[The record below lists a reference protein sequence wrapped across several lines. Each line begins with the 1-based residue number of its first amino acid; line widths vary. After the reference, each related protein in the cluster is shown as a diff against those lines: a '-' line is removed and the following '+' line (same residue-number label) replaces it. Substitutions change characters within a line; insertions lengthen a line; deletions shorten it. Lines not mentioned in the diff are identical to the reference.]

1 MREDSL
7 CIERGVVATLTMAT
21 LKLCKFSLSHLINA
35 IITIG
40 ISAYLFTWFLQK
52 AGGWYLRRKSAAR
65 RSSILA
71 RVKVEE
77 AQMQSSPSQ
86 SPETDDGEWEK
97 VEKNAISS
105 APNGKAASKDWE
117 GLIGFF
123 HPFCNAGG
131 GGERVLWAAIKA
143 TQTRWPRA
151 VCVVYTGDHDATKD
165 EILERVQN
173 RFNIELHPPTVVFL
187 WLSTRH
193 YVLSSTWPHFTLLG
207 QSLGS
212 LVLASDAFS
221 LVVPDVFIDTMGYA
235 FALAFS
241 KFFFPTIPTGAYVH
255 YPTISTDMLGS
266 LDTSPAV
273 GKGLNAGTGRGLRG
287 FLKKRYWHLFA
298 NLYSRV
304 GGSVDI
310 VMCNSSWTAAHIR
323 TLWGPVRTK
332 RRKSHPLSV
341 IFPPCAVDDIIK
353 AIALN
358 TGTEAKREPTILC
371 IAQFRPEK
379 NHTLLLRSFARFL
392 QSHGPNFKEE
402 KNLRL
407 PKLILIGSVRDA
419 SDATRVYELRLLAH
433 ELHLTPNH
441 IQFITDASFPTIL
454 AHLAT
459 ASIGANCMW
468 NEHFGIGVVEYQAAG
483 LIPVVNDSGGPKMD
497 IVINWEGGETGYH
510 ASTEEE
516 FARCF
521 GEVMKMGDE
530 ERLEMRKRARAR
542 ARAFGEEN
550 FEGSWV
556 KEVEKLVELC

>member
-1 MREDSL
+1 MPELRPTPWSL
-7 CIERGVVATLTMAT
+7 I
-21 LKLCKFSLSHLINA
+21 SA
-35 IITIG
+35 IIAIG
-40 ISAYLFTWFLQK
+40 ISGYIFTWLLQITV
-52 AGGWYLRRKSAAR
+52 GWYLRWKTAPR

-71 RVKVEE
+71 KVKLEEAQFQLSASKSLRLNDRDREKVEE
-77 AQMQSSPSQ
+77 HAV
-86 SPETDDGEWEK
+86 G
-97 VEKNAISS
+97 S
-105 APNGKAASKDWE
+105 APNGKEAENEWE
-117 GLIGFF
+117 GVIGFL

-143 TQTRWPRA
+143 TQKRWPKA
-151 VCVVYTGDHDATKD
+151 VCVVYTGDHDTDKYQM
-165 EILERVQN
+165 LERVQN
-173 RFNIELHPPTVVFL
+173 RFNIELHAPTIVFL

-212 LVLASDAFS
+212 LVLAYDAFS
-221 LVVPDVFIDTMGYA
+221 LIVPDLFIDTMGYA

-241 KFFFPTIPTGAYVH
+241 KFVFPAIPTGAYVH

-266 LDTSPAV
+266 LDTSSTL

-287 FLKKRYWHLFA
+287 FLKKRYWNLFA

-310 VMCNSSWTAAHIR
+310 VMCNSSWTASHIR
-323 TLWGPVRTK
+323 SLWDPVRTR
-332 RRKSHPLSV
+332 RRKPHPVSV
-341 IFPPCAVDDIIK
+341 VFPPCAVDEIIS
-353 AIALN
+353 AIHLN
-358 TGTEAKREPTILC
+358 PESERTREPTVLC

-379 NHTLLLRSFARFL
+379 NHSLLLRSFARFL
-392 QSHGPNFKEE
+392 QSNSKSQQ
-402 KNLRL
+402 KDSQT
-407 PKLILIGSVRDA
+407 PKLVLIGSVRDA
-419 SDATRVYELRLLAH
+419 ADATRVYELRLLAH

-441 IQFITDASFPTIL
+441 IQFITDAAFPTIL

-497 IVINWEGGETGYH
+497 IVIAWDGGDTGYH

-516 FARCF
+516 FARHF
-521 GEVMKMGDE
+521 EAVMRMAGR
-530 ERLEMRKRARAR
+530 ERLEMRMRARAR
-542 ARAFGEEN
+542 AKAFGEEE
-550 FEGSWV
+550 FEGRWV
-556 KEVEKLVELC
+556 CEVGKLVAMC